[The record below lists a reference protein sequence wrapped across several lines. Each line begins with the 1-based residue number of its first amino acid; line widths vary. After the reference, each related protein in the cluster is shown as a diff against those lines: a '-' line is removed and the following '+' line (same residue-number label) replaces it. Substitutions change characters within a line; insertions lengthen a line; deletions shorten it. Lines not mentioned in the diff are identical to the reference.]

1 MLFGCETHMH
11 DLHEFTSQPQQGQPI
26 TIEPVPTFT
35 RPETASYTVAHLRS
49 PFASISIAQPH
60 EQQRVNANCLTPD
73 YTRQPMPLEQYGL
86 DAMQLQ
92 GTLATAKQK
101 YAILSTNDGRIHTV
115 NVGDYIGLFQGKIT
129 TITARAIT
137 LQQLIPDG
145 AGCFLQ
151 QQTTLSIGQAAQEQ
165 VHV

>member
-1 MLFGCETHMH
+1 VYSVT
-11 DLHEFTSQPQQGQPI
+11 
-26 TIEPVPTFT
+26 
-35 RPETASYTVAHLRS
+35 HLRS
-49 PFASISIAQPH
+49 PFASITIAQPS
-60 EQQRVNANCLTPD
+60 EQLRPNPNCLTPD
-73 YTRQPMPLEQYGL
+73 YARQQMPLEQYGL

-92 GTLATAKQK
+92 GTLATSSQK

-129 TITARAIT
+129 AITPRAIT

-151 QQTTLSIGQAAQEQ
+151 QQTTLSIGQSAQEQ
-165 VHV
+165 DHV